1 MSRRRPTFL
10 GTTAVTFAI
19 LALTLS
25 AFAVEPQTF
34 VGDWEGTWNA
44 SRASGPL
51 AMSVKKVEGN
61 QATGTVY
68 ITGGAPYHNKDIP
81 FTGAVDG
88 NTLLLKDVP
97 TMPGSPVLNW
107 SFKINDNGTKMDGE
121 GQGTVRATF
130 DLTKKK

>member
-1 MSRRRPTFL
+1 MSFGRPMLLVTTLATFVIL
-10 GTTAVTFAI
+10 GFTRYAV
-19 LALTLS
+19 
-25 AFAVEPQTF
+25 AVEPQSF
-34 VGDWEGTWNA
+34 VGDWEGTWSA

-68 ITGGAPYHNKDIP
+68 ITGGAPYHNRDIP

-88 NTLLLKDVP
+88 NTLLLKNVP